1 VLEREGFT
9 VQTAR
14 DGVEAL
20 RLFRAK
26 AASIGVVLLD
36 LTMPRMG
43 GAETLRELRRLQPD
57 VRVILMTG
65 YADATGELLLED
77 LAGFLPKP
85 YEPKQLV
92 ETVRRAL
99 GS

>member
-1 VLEREGFT
+1 
-9 VQTAR
+9 
-14 DGVEAL
+14 
-20 RLFRAK
+20 
-26 AASIGVVLLD
+26 
-36 LTMPRMG
+36 MPRMG
-43 GAETLRELRRLQPD
+43 GAEALREMRRVQPD

-65 YADATGELLLED
+65 YADATEELRLGD
-77 LAGFLPKP
+77 LAGFLAKP